1 MATLWAKTVTFE
13 SVNLGD
19 RLPIVIKWETRES
32 IERFN
37 AQVGFDAADA
47 DAEPSLAPAAV
58 LSYVKELLVK
68 AFPPASIT
76 APGSTL
82 EMDLSTPVMA
92 NDTISLSG
100 TVVAKRGE
108 GATGL
113 VECQILIENDR
124 QQAVGQAVA
133 VVAL

>member
-32 IERFN
+32 IDRFN
-37 AQVGFDAADA
+37 AQAGFDADDA

-58 LSYVKELLVK
+58 LSYVKELLEK

-76 APGSTL
+76 APGSAL
-82 EMDLSTPVMA
+82 EMDLSIPVMA
-92 NDTISLSG
+92 DDTISLSG
-100 TVVAKRGE
+100 RVVAKRGE

-133 VVAL
+133 VVSL

>member
-19 RLPIVIKWETRES
+19 RLPIVIKWETQES
-32 IERFN
+32 IERVN
-37 AQVGFDAADA
+37 AQVGFDADDA
-47 DAEPSLAPAAV
+47 GSLAPAAV
-58 LSYVKELLVK
+58 LSYVKELLEK
-68 AFPPASIT
+68 AFPPESIS

-82 EMDLSTPVMA
+82 EMELSAPVMA
-92 NDTISLSG
+92 DDTISLSG

-113 VECQILIENDR
+113 VECQIIIENDR

>member
-19 RLPIVIKWETRES
+19 RLPIVIKWETQES

-37 AQVGFDAADA
+37 AQVGVGAADA
-47 DAEPSLAPAAV
+47 GSLAPAAV
-58 LSYVKELLVK
+58 LSYVKELLEK
-68 AFPPASIT
+68 AFPPESIS

-82 EMDLSTPVMA
+82 EMELPAPVMA
-92 NDTISLSG
+92 DDTISLSG

-113 VECQILIENDR
+113 VECQIIIENDR

-133 VVAL
+133 VIAL